1 MNKIS
6 WLIILLIFSM
16 VVVVSISS
24 PKGAMRTL
32 ALAGI
37 TDITLGGFALF
48 GCNGKGIWRTGF
60 TGIDID
66 GDQVSG
72 AVCAD
77 FTNSVIVY
85 SN

>member
-1 MNKIS
+1 MNRTS
-6 WLIILLIFSM
+6 WLIVLLIVAM
-16 VVVVSISS
+16 IVVASLSS

-37 TDITLGGFALF
+37 TEIALGGFALF
-48 GCNGKGIWRTGF
+48 GCEGNGIWRTKF
-60 TGIDID
+60 TGVDID

-77 FTNSVIVY
+77 FTTSVIVY
-85 SN
+85 DK